1 MNVQEPLSSS
11 LTKKVDLF
19 RYHGW
24 AFLIIGSLIS
34 VDPVRALFDPQ
45 ATVLVNDGPT
55 SDFST
60 KLGVAAFTLSFTVVG
75 GLIALP
81 SRKRFER
88 WVIAFIHWSQ
98 SFASWAR
105 R

>member
-1 MNVQEPLSSS
+1 MNVQEPLSPS

-24 AFLIIGSLIS
+24 AFLILGSLIS
-34 VDPVRALFDPQ
+34 VQPVRALFDPQ
-45 ATVLVNDGPT
+45 ATVLVDGGLT
-55 SDFST
+55 SDLGT
-60 KLGVAAFTLSFTVVG
+60 KLGVAAFTLSFAVVG

-81 SRKRFER
+81 PRKTFER
-88 WVIAFIHWSQ
+88 WVAAFIRWSQ
-98 SFASWAR
+98 VFASGAR

>member
-1 MNVQEPLSSS
+1 MNVQEPLSPS

-19 RYHGW
+19 RYQCW
-24 AFLIIGSLIS
+24 AFLILGCLIS
-34 VDPVRALFDPQ
+34 VHPVRALFDPQ
-45 ATVLVNDGPT
+45 ATVLVDGTPT
-55 SDFST
+55 RDLST
-60 KLGVAAFTLSFTVVG
+60 KLGVAAFTLSFAVVG

-88 WVIAFIHWSQ
+88 WVAAFIRWSQ
-98 SFASWAR
+98 AFAFGAR